1 MSLAARGRRLT
12 ALAAVAALLA
22 VLVAV
27 PVVTS
32 GGAGAAEPRFTPGA
46 PGAGDPYFARA
57 GNGGHDVQHY
67 DVGVRYALASGR
79 LDGTTTITSR
89 ATQDLSRFNLDLV
102 LQVSGVTVDG
112 RLARFSQTR
121 GELTVVPASPI
132 ARGATFRTTVTY
144 GGKPDEVFRGG
155 TNPWIRSDNEVMAT
169 NEPHI
174 AAWWFPSNDHPTD
187 KATFDIAVTVPAGQQ
202 ADSNGDHAGTT
213 SADGWDTWR
222 WQVPD
227 PMATYL
233 AFFAA
238 GRFQTESGV
247 ARGLPYFNA
256 VSMGLAPGN
265 RADAMRLMRRSPGI
279 VRWLET
285 QLGPYPFSSTGGVT
299 TSLFAGFALENQGR
313 PTYPFLGNGSY
324 GRTTVVHEL
333 AHQWFGDHV
342 SVGRWRD
349 IWLNEG
355 FASWFEWRY
364 AETHGGKPAQQK
376 LLARYSGYDADDP
389 LWRKNLT
396 DPGKHQLFSFPVYER
411 GAMAVQA
418 LRTRIGGRAFDR
430 LLRTWVERRGDGN
443 GRVSQFERL
452 AEEVSGKQ
460 LDRFFDTWLRSG
472 RKPARTAANGLR

>member
-1 MSLAARGRRLT
+1 
-12 ALAAVAALLA
+12 
-22 VLVAV
+22 
-27 PVVTS
+27 
-32 GGAGAAEPRFTPGA
+32 
-46 PGAGDPYFARA
+46 
-57 GNGGHDVQHY
+57 VQHY
-67 DVGVRYALASGR
+67 DIDVRYALASGR
-79 LDGTTTITSR
+79 LDGTTTVTSR
-89 ATQDLSRFNLDLV
+89 ATQGLSRFNLDLV
-102 LQVSGVTVDG
+102 LRVSGVTVDG
-112 RLARFSQTR
+112 RPARFSQTR

-202 ADSNGDHAGTT
+202 AISNGDYEGTT
-213 SADGWDTWR
+213 SAGGWDTWR
-222 WQVPD
+222 WHVAD

-238 GRFQTESGV
+238 GRFQTERGV
-247 ARGLPYFNA
+247 SRGLPYFNA
-256 VSMGLAPGN
+256 VSMGLGAGN
-265 RADAMRLMRRSPGI
+265 RASAMRLMRRSPGV

-299 TSLFAGFALENQGR
+299 VDGR
-313 PTYPFLGNGSY
+313 PARFSQTRGEL
-324 GRTTVVHEL
+324 TVVHEL

-342 SVGRWRD
+342 SVDRWRD

-376 LLARYSGYDADDP
+376 LLARYAGYNADDP
-389 LWRKNLT
+389 LWRKNLA
-396 DPGKHQLFSFPVYER
+396 DPGKHHLFSFPVYER

-418 LRTRIGGRAFDR
+418 LRTRIGEKAFDR
-430 LLRTWVERRGDGN
+430 LLRTWVQRRGDGT
-443 GRVSQFERL
+443 GRVGQFERL
-452 AEEVSGKQ
+452 AEEVSGQQ
-460 LDRFFDTWLRSG
+460 LDRFFDTWLRDG